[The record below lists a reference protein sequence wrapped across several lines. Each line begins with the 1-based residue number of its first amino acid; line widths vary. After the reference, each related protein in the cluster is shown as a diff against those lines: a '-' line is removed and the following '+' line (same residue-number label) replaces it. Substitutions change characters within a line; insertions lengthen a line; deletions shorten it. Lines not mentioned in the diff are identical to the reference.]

1 MRLSINLI
9 LQNLHVCVCVCLSVC
24 VSVCLSVCLCVFV
37 RNRLPNHAYYGDKT
51 FKDDLIGL
59 D

>member
-9 LQNLHVCVCVCLSVC
+9 LQNLHVCVCVSVC
-24 VSVCLSVCLCVFV
+24 LFACLSVCLCVFV
-37 RNRLPNHAYYGDKT
+37 RNRHPNHAYYGDET
-51 FKDDLIGL
+51 FTDDLMGL